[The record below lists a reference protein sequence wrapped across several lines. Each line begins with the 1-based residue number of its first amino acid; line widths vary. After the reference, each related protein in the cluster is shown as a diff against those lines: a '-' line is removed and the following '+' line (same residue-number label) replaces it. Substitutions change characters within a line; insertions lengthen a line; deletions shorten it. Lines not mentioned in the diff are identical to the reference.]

1 MLERNPGPLGKLAHT
16 LSLVSPSLSLFF
28 SKVRVRSS
36 GQARSGQVR
45 SAPVGARYFVGTDAG
60 DERIVARLA
69 ADTVILYQ

>member
-16 LSLVSPSLSLFF
+16 LSLVSLSLSILFQGPSPF
-28 SKVRVRSS
+28 SS

>member
-16 LSLVSPSLSLFF
+16 HSLVSLSLFF